1 MKDYVS
7 DDLKQHNCG
16 RETNVLWLYILQV
29 LEVNLTYNFYY
40 KSQPH
45 LTWNSLI
52 SFTTDKHKLFH
63 LQGKTKNVYNILVT
77 DLEIHYK
84 FIWFPPSGLVW
95 KQGGK
100 RRETRIDH
108 EHRST
113 GHYINQI
120 KRTGGNCGYQVIH
133 RSSDTTLSPCEL

>member
-1 MKDYVS
+1 MYNHTKLLPLPQYERLCKWWS
-7 DDLKQHNCG
+7 
-16 RETNVLWLYILQV
+16 ETAQLWKRNKCTIWLYILQV

-52 SFTTDKHKLFH
+52 SFTIDKHKLFH

-84 FIWFPPSGLVW
+84 FIWFPPSGLVG

-100 RRETRIDH
+100 RRER
-108 EHRST
+108 EREKNWS
-113 GHYINQI
+113 
-120 KRTGGNCGYQVIH
+120 RTQVY
-133 RSSDTTLSPCEL
+133 RTLYK